1 MRTVLMVTIAGLL
14 AGAPLAQGQSAADL
28 YQSAVQLEEVK
39 GDLEKAIAA
48 YRGIVERFAN
58 DRTTAGKAQLRLGI
72 CYERLGRP
80 EARGAFEA
88 VIRNYSD
95 QPDLVTQARARLAS
109 SSDRSGEP
117 GDTAMIA
124 RQVWTGT
131 EVSLEGKPS
140 ADGRYLTY
148 VDWTSTRTGNV
159 AIRDLATGQNRRL
172 TNALD
177 MGEGYA
183 EYPVLSPDGK
193 TVAYGWDSSV
203 RLIGADGSRQR
214 VLLPRRGGEYPY
226 DLTWSPDGRLL
237 AAVVTDYGT
246 DRTSQIVLISV
257 PEGSVTRLK
266 STAWRSPAL
275 GGFSR
280 DGKFLL
286 YDVEGS
292 SSDGGRDILA
302 IAIDG
307 SSETV
312 LVEGPSNDSQP
323 SWTPDG
329 KAILFMSDRSGSPA
343 LWTMRVDNGAP
354 KGTAELVRPNF
365 GNVRILGFTR
375 DGSYFYGSL
384 NGQADVYVAK
394 LNPANLEFI
403 AAPAPLTDRFV
414 GSNSG
419 AAWSPDGRYVA
430 FVRGPDRRS
439 KVLVVRSVADGT
451 ERTLPT
457 KLLDGYFPAQQGPA
471 WFPDSRSVLVSDTD
485 HANRKTSFRRV
496 DVESGQE
503 TLVFEATYQTIFP
516 LVAIAPDGKS
526 LFYSR
531 SEPDSDPTMNR
542 LRLVRRDIASGSE
555 TELYRAVSD
564 GIGFFG
570 LAISPD
576 GRRLVFMANVGPNQR
591 NLMTLS
597 TGGGTPVIL
606 YRGGYSNPQPQAAVW
621 TRDGKHIL
629 FKADDGRQRTRVWA
643 IPADGGDAR
652 KLDLSTE
659 GMGKMNLSPDGTQLV
674 FTGTKRKQELWMIK
688 NLLPSHASRK

>member
-1 MRTVLMVTIAGLL
+1 MRTVLMAAIAAGLL

-39 GDLEKAIAA
+39 GDLEKAIAV
-48 YRGIVERFAN
+48 YRSIVERFAN
-58 DRTTAGKAQLRLGI
+58 DRTTAGKAQLRLGF
-72 CYERLGRP
+72 CYERLGKP
-80 EARGAFEA
+80 EARDAFEA

-95 QPDLVTQARARLAS
+95 QPDLVTQARARLAAT
-109 SSDRSGEP
+109 SDRSG
-117 GDTAMIA
+117 DRSDAAMTA
-124 RQVWTGT
+124 RQLWTGS

-159 AIRDLATGQNRRL
+159 AIRDLTTGQNRRL
-172 TNALD
+172 TNAQD

-183 EYPVLSPDGK
+183 EYPVLAPDGK
-193 TVAYGWDSSV
+193 TVAYGWDNSV
-203 RLIGADGSRQR
+203 RLIGADGSRPR

-226 DLTWSPDGRLL
+226 DLTWSPDGKLL
-237 AAVVTDYGT
+237 AAVVTEKADK
-246 DRTSQIVLISV
+246 TSQIVLISV

-266 STAWRSPAL
+266 STAWRSPTL

-286 YDVEGS
+286 YSVGRS
-292 SSDGGRDILA
+292 SSGSDQDILA

-323 SWTPDG
+323 SWTPDS
-329 KAILFMSDRSGSPA
+329 KAILFVSDRSGSPA
-343 LWTMRVDNGAP
+343 LWTMRLDKGAP
-354 KGTAELVRPNF
+354 HGAAELIRPNV
-365 GNVRILGFTR
+365 GNVQILGFTH
-375 DGSYFYGSL
+375 DGSYFYGSQ

-394 LNPANLEFI
+394 LNPANLEFT

-419 AAWSPDGRYVA
+419 AAWSPDGRHVA
-430 FVRGPDRRS
+430 FVRGPDRQS

-457 KLLDGYFPAQQGPA
+457 KLLDGYLPAQMGPA

-485 HANRKTSFRRV
+485 QANRKTRFRRV

-503 TLVFEATYQTIFP
+503 TLVFEATYQTIWP

-531 SEPDSDPTMNR
+531 LEPDSDPAMNR
-542 LRLVRRDIASGSE
+542 LRLVRRDIASGTE
-555 TELYRAVSD
+555 TELYRAVSS
-564 GIGFFG
+564 GVGFFA
-570 LAISPD
+570 LTIAPD
-576 GRRLVFMANVGPNQR
+576 GRRLAFMANVGPNLR

-597 TGGGTPVIL
+597 SDGGTPVIL
-606 YRGGYSNPQPQAAVW
+606 YRGGYGNPQPQAAVW
-621 TRDGKHIL
+621 TRDGEHIL
-629 FKADDGRQRTRVWA
+629 FIAEDGRQRTRVWA

-659 GMGKMNLSPDGTQLV
+659 GIGKMDLSPDGTQLV
-674 FTGTKRKQELWMIK
+674 FTGTKRKRELWMIK